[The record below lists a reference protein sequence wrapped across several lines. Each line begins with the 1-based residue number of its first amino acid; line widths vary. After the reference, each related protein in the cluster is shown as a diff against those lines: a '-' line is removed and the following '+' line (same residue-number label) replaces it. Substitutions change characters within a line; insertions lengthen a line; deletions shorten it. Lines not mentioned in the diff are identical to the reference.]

1 MPEIKPIPMQP
12 QQQLPQGGGGP
23 NGRQP
28 KATPITDDYEISNTV
43 LGLGINGKV
52 VQCTAK
58 KTSNKYA
65 LKVSNNLPT
74 YIVSPN
80 IPFRSSCLHFLLTSS
95 SSSFCLRKYCTRGF
109 ADAICP
115 INGQSHHRL

>member
-1 MPEIKPIPMQP
+1 MYKMPEIKPIPMQP

-58 KTSNKYA
+58 KTTNKYA
-65 LKVSNNLPT
+65 LKVST
-74 YIVSPN
+74 Y
-80 IPFRSSCLHFLLTSS
+80 LY
-95 SSSFCLRKYCTRGF
+95 K
-109 ADAICP
+109 
-115 INGQSHHRL
+115 